1 MLEEIVL
8 GIIQG
13 VAEWLPVSSEGLLVL
28 AKRDLFGSEADLET
42 IVREALFLH
51 LGTFL
56 AALVYFRRDVVSL
69 LEAARRYPSAP
80 HGMRTVIRFLAVAT
94 ITSGLIGVFFLAAL
108 SGIEDQL
115 AIGGRVLTVAIGVLL
130 LVTGLLQ
137 LKASAGGGKEASELE
152 RSDDLLLGVAQGIAV
167 LPGLSRS
174 GLTVSAL
181 LLRGFDRAVALRLS
195 FLMSLPIVLAG
206 NIVLNIRDTEVTV
219 ASFAGLA
226 ASFAFGILTIDL
238 LLRAARTINFGYF
251 VIAFAVLVFAS
262 VPLS

>member
-1 MLEEIVL
+1 MLEDIVL

-28 AKRDLFGSEADLET
+28 AKRNLFGSEADLET

-56 AALVYFRRDVVSL
+56 AALVYFRHDVLSL
-69 LEAARRYPSAP
+69 LGVARHYRSAP
-80 HGMRTVIRFLAVAT
+80 DGQRAVIRFLAVAT
-94 ITSGLIGVFFLAAL
+94 VISGLLGVFLLAAL

-115 AIGGRVLTVAIGVLL
+115 VLGGRVLTIAIGVLL
-130 LVTGLLQ
+130 LVTGILQ
-137 LKASAGGGKEASELE
+137 LRASEDGAKAAGELE
-152 RSDDLLLGVAQGIAV
+152 RSDDILLGVAQGIAV

-206 NIVLNIRDTEVTV
+206 NIALNIRDTEVT
-219 ASFAGLA
+219 AGSFAGLA
-226 ASFAFGILTIDL
+226 AAFVFGILTIDL
-238 LLRAARTINFGYF
+238 LLRAAKRINFGYF
-251 VIAFAVLVFAS
+251 VTAFAVLVIAS
-262 VPLS
+262 VPLA